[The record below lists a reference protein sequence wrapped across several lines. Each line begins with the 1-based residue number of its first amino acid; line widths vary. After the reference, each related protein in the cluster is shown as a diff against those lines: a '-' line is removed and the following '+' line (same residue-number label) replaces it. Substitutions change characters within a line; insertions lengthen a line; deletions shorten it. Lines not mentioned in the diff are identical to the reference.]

1 MKLETIKKK
10 IIINSVTLLILFAIM
25 ACGVIFY
32 LKFINDSRVKISK
45 INNQKNLY
53 EQEIYKLQN
62 QAAEYLRYSEL
73 WNDLDIKKKQ
83 FEEIKSDKI
92 NKLIEKISK
101 KYSIKNAKITLSV
114 PQKVSNPIFDNLTTI
129 TLMSTIIDLSYFS
142 LTDVNSISF
151 INNFISNLSGQ
162 KIITSLSIKK
172 EKNYTVQDFGNISAG
187 RSNGNIKTNIRIY
200 WYPYEEKK

>member
-10 IIINSVTLLILFAIM
+10 IVINSVTLLILLAIM
-25 ACGVIFY
+25 ACGVFFY
-32 LKFINDSRVKISK
+32 IKFNNESSIKISK
-45 INNQKNLY
+45 IYNQKNLY
-53 EQEIYKLQN
+53 QQEIYKLQN
-62 QAAEYLRYSEL
+62 QAAEYLKYTEI

-101 KYSIKNAKITLSV
+101 KYSIKDAKITLSV
-114 PQKVSNPIFDNLTTI
+114 PKKVSNPIFDNLTTI
-129 TLMSTIIDLSYFS
+129 SLMSTIIDISYFS
-142 LTDVNSISF
+142 LTDINSINF

-162 KIITSLSIKK
+162 KIISSLSIKK

-187 RSNGNIKTNIRIY
+187 RSSGNIKTNIRIY

>member
-10 IIINSVTLLILFAIM
+10 IVINSVTLLILLAIM
-25 ACGVIFY
+25 ACGVFFY
-32 LKFINDSRVKISK
+32 IKFKNESSTEISK
-45 INNQKNLY
+45 IYNQKNLY
-53 EQEIYKLQN
+53 QQEIYKLKN
-62 QAAEYLRYSEL
+62 QAAEYLKYTEI

-129 TLMSTIIDLSYFS
+129 SLMSTIIDISYYS
-142 LTDVNSISF
+142 LTDINSINF

-162 KIITSLSIKK
+162 KIISSLSIKK

-187 RSNGNIKTNIRIY
+187 RSGGNIKTNIRIY